1 MRIAA
6 FALTALLS
14 LHANAQSIERI
25 KITDND
31 LNCRQIHDELGVMD
45 KAIAE
50 AKQAQASSE
59 TTTTAGQVGGVAA
72 EVASRTGLFGQV
84 GGLFGHIAGT
94 VAAKSAANVTEQT
107 GKQGIQQSAEREKQA
122 LARKEHLTSIFLSR
136 GCKTSDLDYIP
147 APQQAGLPSGAAGT
161 MQNLAPVG
169 AAPAPSAPSQEIA
182 VLPDLDPAEW
192 FDGKMGGTFGEK
204 TVNAFARSNRVV
216 IAGFRVVF
224 VTHNET
230 HAITR
235 GTYMPGGVETGTA
248 KAKMEVDLQGVDDAT
263 LQAITNAAYQR
274 FVEQLKTAGKEVL
287 SFDQTKALYADFK
300 TAAVPQEVDRDA
312 LRGRAFSPSGLPLW
326 WQVGDPWG
334 DSGLSQ
340 TNMRA
345 FNELSKATDA
355 IAIAPGIVIDFARMQ
370 SSGNSS
376 GYGSSKASVGAKL
389 AMSVSDFSTRVV
401 RAEEIRYGGIV
412 FKGDDGSLKMLR
424 RIDTEAQFADLQQV
438 DENDKGSVMSLF
450 GALGAKSKQ
459 SVMLA
464 RTTNPAYASAAN
476 AVLNQATRTFA
487 KLLATNPIDKK

>member
-6 FALTALLS
+6 VFLTVLLPLAAS
-14 LHANAQSIERI
+14 AQNIERI
-25 KITDND
+25 KITDGE
-31 LNCRQIHDELGVMD
+31 LSCRQIHDELGVMD
-45 KAIAE
+45 KAIAG
-50 AKQAQASSE
+50 ARQAQSSAE
-59 TTTTAGQVGGVAA
+59 TTTTAGQAGSVAA

-94 VAAKSAANVTEQT
+94 VAAKTAADVTTQT
-107 GKQGIQQSAEREKQA
+107 GKQGVQQGIEQEKQA
-122 LARKEHLTSIFLSR
+122 LARKEHLSSIFLSR
-136 GCKTSDLDYIP
+136 GCRSSDPDFTPTSQATAATAP
-147 APQQAGLPSGAAGT
+147 AQ
-161 MQNLAPVG
+161 
-169 AAPAPSAPSQEIA
+169 AAPAPAIIS
-182 VLPDLDPAEW
+182 LPDLNPAEW
-192 FDGKMGGTFGEK
+192 FDGKMGGSFGEK

-216 IAGFRVVF
+216 VAGFRVVF

-235 GTYMPGGVETGTA
+235 GTYMPGGRETGTA

-263 LQAITNAAYQR
+263 LQSITNAAYQR
-274 FVEQLKTAGKEVL
+274 FVDQLKAAGKEVL
-287 SFDQTKALYADFK
+287 SIDQTRSLYSDFQIS
-300 TAAVPQEVDRDA
+300 TTPQEVNRGP

-340 TNMRA
+340 ANMRA
-345 FNELSKATDA
+345 FNELSKATGA

-376 GYGSSKASVGAKL
+376 GYGSSSASVGASL

-401 RAEEIRYGGIV
+401 RAEETRYGGIV
-412 FKGDDGSLKMLR
+412 FKGDDGSLNMLH
-424 RIDTEAQFADLQQV
+424 RIDTEAQFAELQQIE
-438 DENDKGSVMSLF
+438 ENDKGSVMSLL

-464 RTTNPAYASAAN
+464 RTTNPTYANAAN

-487 KLLATNPIDKK
+487 KLMAANPADKK

>member
-14 LHANAQSIERI
+14 LHANAQGIERI

-31 LNCRQIHDELGVMD
+31 LNCRQIHEELGAMD

-72 EVASRTGLFGQV
+72 EVASRTGVFGQV

-107 GKQGIQQSAEREKQA
+107 GKQGIQQSVEREKQA

-136 GCKTSDLDYIP
+136 GCKTSDLDYVP
-147 APQQAGLPSGAAGT
+147 APQQAALPSGAAGA
-161 MQNLAPVG
+161 MQNPVPA
-169 AAPAPSAPSQEIA
+169 AAPAAPSLEVA

-204 TVNAFARSNRVV
+204 TVNAFARSKRVV

-235 GTYMPGGVETGTA
+235 GTYMPGGLETGTA

-287 SFDQTKALYADFK
+287 SIDQTKALYADFK
-300 TAAVPQEVDRDA
+300 TSAVPQEVSRDA
-312 LRGRAFSPSGLPLW
+312 LRGRAFSPAGLPLW

-412 FKGDDGSLKMLR
+412 FKGDDGSLKMQR

-438 DENDKGSVMSLF
+438 DESDKGSVMSLF

-464 RTTNPAYASAAN
+464 RTTNPTYANAAG

-487 KLLATNPIDKK
+487 KLLASNPIDKK

>member
-1 MRIAA
+1 MR
-6 FALTALLS
+6 FATIVLTALICLN
-14 LHANAQSIERI
+14 ANAQNIERVNI
-25 KITDND
+25 ADNE

-50 AKQAQASSE
+50 AKQVQSSSE
-59 TTTTAGQVGGVAA
+59 TTATAGQVGGVAA

-84 GGLFGHIAGT
+84 GGLLGHIAGT
-94 VAAKSAANVTEQT
+94 VASKTAANVTEHT
-107 GKQGIQQSAEREKQA
+107 GKQGAQQGAEREKQA
-122 LARKEHLTSIFLSR
+122 LARKEHLTSIFLAK
-136 GCKTSDLDYIP
+136 GCKSSDPDFNP
-147 APQQAGLPSGAAGT
+147 ASQQTGLRPAAAAMRTAGAAE
-161 MQNLAPVG
+161 
-169 AAPAPSAPSQEIA
+169 AAAQSPSSPDIVS
-182 VLPDLDPAEW
+182 LPDLNPAEW

-204 TVNAFARSNRVV
+204 TVNAFGRSNRVV

-235 GTYMPGGVETGTA
+235 GTYMPGGRETGTA

-263 LQAITNAAYQR
+263 LQTITNAAYQR
-274 FVEQLKTAGKEVL
+274 FVDQLKAAGKEVL
-287 SFDQTKALYADFK
+287 SIEHTKSLYAGFQ
-300 TAAVPQEVDRDA
+300 TSPVPQEVNREA
-312 LRGRAFSPSGLPLW
+312 LRGRAFSPAGLPLW

-376 GYGSSKASVGAKL
+376 GWGSSSASVGAKL
-389 AMSVSDFSTRVV
+389 AMSVSSFSTRVV

-412 FKGDDGSLKMLR
+412 FKGDDGSLNMLN

-438 DENDKGSVMSLF
+438 EESDKGSVISLL
-450 GALGAKSKQ
+450 GALGAKSRQ

-464 RTTNPAYASAAN
+464 KTTNSAYASAAN
-476 AVLNQATRTFA
+476 AVLNQSTRTFA
-487 KLLATNPIDKK
+487 KLLAANPSEKR